1 MCSDGRAIYHRTVGT
16 MYHASMLRENISGPH
31 NQSVALF
38 CKQHRSIPFK
48 ELIFVI
54 LIKNLRFGA

>member
-1 MCSDGRAIYHRTVGT
+1 MLRKRLQSGGYVVK
-16 MYHASMLRENISGPH
+16 SLRENISGLH
-31 NQSVALF
+31 NQSAALL

-54 LIKNLRFGA
+54 LIKNLRFDA